1 MRSMVQERARAI
13 ALRKQ
18 GYSYSDILKEVPV
31 SKSSI
36 SIWLQDL
43 KLTDQEKKSLKN
55 RRESNIS
62 LGRIRAGAV
71 LRQNRLERERLL
83 FLTAKEE
90 FKTWADDP
98 FFHVGIALYWAEGAK
113 RNSAFMF
120 VNSDSEMMAL
130 MVLWIE
136 SFLKIDRKTLKYRL
150 FIHKPYAHE
159 NCEAWWAGELKVP
172 LSSFQKTIYKPTG
185 LLVKKRPNYKGCL
198 RIEMSLKYLRIMQFW
213 QNLLIGHHGKQS

>member
-98 FFHVGIALYWAEGAK
+98 FFHVGDCIILGGRCQEK
-113 RNSAFMF
+113 
-120 VNSDSEMMAL
+120 
-130 MVLWIE
+130 
-136 SFLKIDRKTLKYRL
+136 
-150 FIHKPYAHE
+150 
-159 NCEAWWAGELKVP
+159 
-172 LSSFQKTIYKPTG
+172 
-185 LLVKKRPNYKGCL
+185 
-198 RIEMSLKYLRIMQFW
+198 
-213 QNLLIGHHGKQS
+213 

>member
-1 MRSMVQERARAI
+1 MVQERARAI

-43 KLTDQEKKSLKN
+43 KLTDQEQKSL
-55 RRESNIS
+55 
-62 LGRIRAGAV
+62 

-130 MVLWIE
+130 IVLWIE